1 MTNEQQLFTDLN
13 LNPVR
18 NENETYQDYVL
29 RRKKCNFILKK
40 YKQVGREVFKSTF
53 PEGVTFEA
61 MDTIIKEQN

>member
-1 MTNEQQLFTDLN
+1 MTNEQQLFTDLD

>member
-1 MTNEQQLFTDLN
+1 MTNEQQWFTDLD

>member
-1 MTNEQQLFTDLN
+1 MTNEQQLFTDLD

-40 YKQVGREVFKSTF
+40 YKQVGRELFQQLF
-53 PEGVTFEA
+53 PEGVSIES
-61 MDTIIKEQN
+61 MDAIIKEQN

>member
-1 MTNEQQLFTDLN
+1 MTNEQQLFTDLD

-40 YKQVGREVFKSTF
+40 YKQVGRELFQQLF
-53 PEGVTFEA
+53 PEGVSIES
-61 MDTIIKEQN
+61 MDAIIKE

>member
-1 MTNEQQLFTDLN
+1 MTNEQQLFTDLD

-29 RRKKCNFILKK
+29 RRKKGNFILKK